1 MSTYILVRDR
11 GTAEPGVPFG
21 TSAPLVPAIFTDL
34 RVAKEYLRDLDGG
47 FTVARLSAMQ
57 LLRWIIRVQEEGV
70 HYLDVNPAPGANSEA
85 ESQGRLAIERHLAH
99 FAELLTRDI
108 VVCAEA
114 ARRDRTV
121 SR

>member
-1 MSTYILVRDR
+1 MSSYILVRDR
-11 GTAEPGVPFG
+11 RDAEPGDPPA
-21 TSAPLVPAIFTDL
+21 TSTTLVPAIFTDL
-34 RVAKEYLRDLDGG
+34 RVAKEYLRGLDEG

-57 LLRWIIRVQEEGV
+57 LLRWMIWVQEEGV
-70 HYLDVNPAPGANSEA
+70 HYLDVNPTPGAGTEG
-85 ESQGRLAIERHLAH
+85 ESHGRLAIERHLAH

-108 VVCAEA
+108 VACAEA